1 MSVGGSCC
9 GSSPASKAPASARF
23 SRSPTVCGWSSPPK
37 SQQPSGQPHPAQP
50 PPPHVGQLDQRP
62 PVHPATPG
70 QQVSGN
76 RARHGARTMDR
87 IFLSSGNSATS
98 SEHDQDRIS
107 GLSSNKY
114 VRVPYALLP
123 YAGASPLMRFFMAD
137 LTVPPAS
144 AMGLIGAAGEN
155 TEAVRARSQC
165 ARCKS
170 EPIRGLALT
179 ARPGANGNQPVAGA
193 DPAQRAWNTPPY
205 SLQLSCQWVGGP
217 LPG

>member
-1 MSVGGSCC
+1 MNLNLYLERVRDRLKVTPIGALAEAC
-9 GSSPASKAPASARF
+9 GVSRRNIERIRSGDVDPTTGTLQRIVDGMKVVKPA
-23 SRSPTVCGWSSPPK
+23 K
-37 SQQPSGQPHPAQP
+37 SQQPSDQPHPAQP
-50 PPPHVGQLDQRP
+50 APPHVGKLDQRP

-123 YAGASPLMRFFMAD
+123 YAGASPLMRFFSSVPHRKQTTGSVVSKGQPAERTD
-137 LTVPPAS
+137 LEVAKKVRLGQPWVEA
-144 AMGLIGAAGEN
+144 IERGAVVE
-155 TEAVRARSQC
+155 
-165 ARCKS
+165 
-170 EPIRGLALT
+170 
-179 ARPGANGNQPVAGA
+179 RPC
-193 DPAQRAWNTPPY
+193 
-205 SLQLSCQWVGGP
+205 LK
-217 LPG
+217 